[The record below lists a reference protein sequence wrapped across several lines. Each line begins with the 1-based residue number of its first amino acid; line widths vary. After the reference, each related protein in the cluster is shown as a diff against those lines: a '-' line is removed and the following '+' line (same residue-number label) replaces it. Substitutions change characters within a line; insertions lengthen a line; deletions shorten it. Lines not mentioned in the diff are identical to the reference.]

1 MCSVIA
7 VLPCSPLI
15 APAFLAGSVDNL
27 PPIRDNACYCLRGQ
41 TRHSHRAPCQVMQIP
56 LIHAMERRL
65 ARQVSEAMQYHSDMP
80 INREDAP
87 AGALFQHLRD
97 NGFFHALQTVED
109 VSFTSTTKIQD
120 IL

>member
-1 MCSVIA
+1 
-7 VLPCSPLI
+7 
-15 APAFLAGSVDNL
+15 
-27 PPIRDNACYCLRGQ
+27 
-41 TRHSHRAPCQVMQIP
+41 
-56 LIHAMERRL
+56 
-65 ARQVSEAMQYHSDMP
+65 MQYHSDMP